1 MIVIDIKCLVLST
14 FLVSVFMCQFFS
26 SVPRFFRVLNW
37 VFDIWIV
44 QKKTSD
50 LSFLCLANTSMP
62 TFRWADRY
70 FACQLSFSMWVSLFL
85 PSTLSHRIS
94 RYTNSKNESR
104 QNVVLL
110 PACYHMSA
118 ADASENTNRVHV
130 NIWGIFIWNFHL
142 HAPVYPPPPPPLIHI
157 HGMHPTFSARH
168 TLRYISCDLLSGIST
183 TNGDDLCFFFSSVSL
198 FSRLIIFRYVGEYP
212 PLWLDLLV
220 QNRNRNVKH

>member
-1 MIVIDIKCLVLST
+1 MFSFVNLFSFGFYVPI
-14 FLVSVFMCQFFS
+14 FFFS
-26 SVPRFFRVLNW
+26 FTFFCVLNW

-50 LSFLCLANTSMP
+50 LSFLFLANTSMP

-142 HAPVYPPPPPPLIHI
+142 HAPVYPPLHPPTP
-157 HGMHPTFSARH
+157 HPYSWDAPHFLCTPHFTLYFVWSA
-168 TLRYISCDLLSGIST
+168 LWNL
-183 TNGDDLCFFFSSVSL
+183 DD
-198 FSRLIIFRYVGEYP
+198 
-212 PLWLDLLV
+212 
-220 QNRNRNVKH
+220 